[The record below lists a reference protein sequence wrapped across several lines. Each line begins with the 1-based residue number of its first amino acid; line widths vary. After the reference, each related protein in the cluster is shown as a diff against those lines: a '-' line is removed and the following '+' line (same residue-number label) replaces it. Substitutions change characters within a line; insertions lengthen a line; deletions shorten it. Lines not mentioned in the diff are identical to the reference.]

1 MVVHPQGRA
10 HLIAIELT
18 KQVRRPRSVVTL
30 AALAVLAA
38 LLTTVIGIS
47 RPSLAE
53 RIGDWGSVVT
63 NTTGLTMP
71 LITLSAMLLF
81 LLPLAVA
88 IFAGETVA
96 GEASWG
102 SLRYVLARPVSRWRV
117 LGAKVALAAAFSIAA
132 VFVVV
137 IVALATGVA
146 AFGWHQLT
154 VVDLQHTSPF
164 IVASASFSPGA
175 ALARIAL
182 ASGFILWSLSSTFA
196 FALLLST
203 LTASPF
209 SAVAGGI
216 GLTLVSRALDNVP
229 GLHALSPWL
238 PVSDTGTTL
247 WTGFFTRPMQ
257 TAGVAHALEVQA
269 AYTAVFLGLAFVR
282 FVRADVLS

>member
-1 MVVHPQGRA
+1 VVVHTQRRPD
-10 HLIAIELT
+10 LITIELT
-18 KQVRRPRSVVTL
+18 KQVRRPRSLVTL
-30 AALAVLAA
+30 AALAALAA

-47 RPSLAE
+47 RPALAE

-88 IFAGETVA
+88 IFAGEAVA

-102 SLRYVLARPVSRWRV
+102 SLRYLLARPVSRWRV
-117 LGAKVALAAAFSIAA
+117 LGAKVTLAALFSVTA
-132 VFVVV
+132 VV
-137 IVALATGVA
+137 IVVLIAVATGTA
-146 AFGWHQLT
+146 AFGWHRLT

-164 IVASASFSPGA
+164 IVASAGFSPGA
-175 ALARIAL
+175 ALARIVL
-182 ASGFILWSLSSTFA
+182 ASCFIVWSLSSTFA

-203 LTASPF
+203 VTTSPF
-209 SAVAGGI
+209 SAVAGGL
-216 GLTLVSRALDNVP
+216 GFTLVSRALDNVP

-238 PVSDTGTTL
+238 PVTDANSTL

-257 TAGVAHALEVQA
+257 TAGLAHALEVQA
-269 AYTAVFLGLAFVR
+269 VYTAVFLGLAFLR
-282 FVRADVLS
+282 FSRADVLS